1 MIPLS
6 LSKIATIIGGTLN
19 EHADPDALVTGTVE
33 FDSRQISPGALF
45 LCIPGARVD
54 GHQYAEQ
61 AVNDGAIGVIATK
74 PVNVP
79 AIMVEPLTGVESNA
93 SALENDVDG
102 SVSAILE
109 AVAKLARHVVK
120 TLVAKHQL
128 IVVGITGSSGK
139 TSTKDLVTAV
149 LASQGNVVAPP
160 GSFNNE
166 LGFPWTALRSTKDTD
181 FLVLEMSARGIGHI
195 RQLCQIVAPNI
206 GVELN
211 VGTAHLGEFGSQE
224 AIAEAK
230 GELVEA
236 LPGGCYGGVALLN
249 DDDPLVATM
258 DTRTSARVLRFGARP
273 HADYQCTNIRLDDY
287 SRPSYTLQT
296 GGRKYEVSL
305 AVAGRHNVYNSLAAL
320 AVGQACGV
328 PLKQGIE
335 ALRNAT
341 IVSGRRMEIMQ
352 LDTGLT
358 IINDSYNANP
368 DSMKAAIKTLST
380 IAHPNDKPTRKS
392 WAVLGLM
399 AELGEE
405 SIHAHQALAQV
416 LEQEH
421 IDRIITVGV
430 EKEMQSLYKAAK
442 ALGIQARNVH
452 TKEEAIALL
461 EQSLADDD
469 VVLVK
474 ASQSVGMWDIAEAL
488 RDYYDSSE

>member
-19 EHADPDALVTGTVE
+19 EHADPDAVVTGTVE
-33 FDSRQISPGALF
+33 FDSRKISPGALF

-54 GHQYAEQ
+54 GHDYAKQ
-61 AVNDGAIGVIATK
+61 AMESGAVGVIATK
-74 PVNVP
+74 PVDVP
-79 AIMVEPLTGVESNA
+79 AVMVKPLGEIESNA
-93 SALENDVDG
+93 SALENDTDG
-102 SVSAILE
+102 SVAAILE
-109 AVAKLARHVVK
+109 ATAKLARHVVK
-120 TLVAKHQL
+120 TLVAKHHL

-149 LASQGNVVAPP
+149 LSSQGNVVCPP

-166 LGFPWTALRSTKDTD
+166 LGFPWTALRANEDTD
-181 FLVLEMSARGIGHI
+181 FLVLEMSARGIGDI
-195 RQLCQIVAPNI
+195 RKLCQIVAPNI

-211 VGTAHLGEFGSQE
+211 VGSAHLGEFGSRE

-249 DDDPLVATM
+249 DDDPLVTTM
-258 DTRTSARVLRFGARP
+258 DTRTSARVLRFGSRP
-273 HADYQCTNIRLDDY
+273 HADYQCTNIRLDEY

-296 GGRKYEVSL
+296 GGREYEVSL

-328 PLKQGIE
+328 PLSQGIE

-352 LDTGLT
+352 LDTGVT
-358 IINDSYNANP
+358 VINDSYNANP
-368 DSMKAAIKTLST
+368 DSMKAAIRTLST
-380 IAHPNDKPTRKS
+380 IAHPNDKPVRKS

-399 AELGEE
+399 AELGDE
-405 SIHAHQALAQV
+405 STHAHQALAEV
-416 LEQEH
+416 LDHEN
-421 IDRIITVGV
+421 IDRLLTVGDQ
-430 EKEMQSLYKAAK
+430 KEMQSLYKAAK
-442 ALGIQARNVH
+442 ALGIQTQSVH

-488 RDYYDSSE
+488 RDYYTSAE